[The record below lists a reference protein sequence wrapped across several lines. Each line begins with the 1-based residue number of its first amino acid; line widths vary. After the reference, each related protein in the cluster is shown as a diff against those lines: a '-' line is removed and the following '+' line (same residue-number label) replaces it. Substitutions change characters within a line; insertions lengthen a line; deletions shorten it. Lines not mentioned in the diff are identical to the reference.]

1 MAIKVNGTEVVSDA
15 KKGSFNTVNPGAF
28 STANRPSSP
37 VEGDVI
43 YDTDEDSLMFWDGTE
58 WKNVGSGGLQP
69 SPNIVSVVLTQDQ
82 ENSNRFTNN
91 NFTSTINNIGG
102 EPDNLTM
109 TAKVVGQLTIDAS
122 TSQISTNN
130 YPGTQSTAVDLT
142 LGSNYNLDNDVFEV
156 GDIVLANT
164 SYTPTTSA
172 IATVSDA
179 NVTTAG
185 TTATATGWGNN
196 DFPLDGNV
204 GTQASS
210 QNNASGVITFSQDL
224 QNVTKVEVN
233 TRFLSTG
240 TATLSEGGTT
250 VASKSFTGSTNQD
263 WFTIYEGSA
272 ISFDKYEQQMNYQGI
287 PTSDDFYAM
296 RINDQFVVCPGGT
309 GTVMNAITSL
319 NQNLVFQNDQDIEL
333 FQSGDLIQSNS
344 DWNQTEV
351 WSTKGHTYGGTYYA
365 GSFTQLFDNTENGL
379 SGRPNSF
386 FISLVGL
393 PATTTENGLI
403 VRASS
408 QSGNCSVSTSTGNY
422 GITNSNIEHLIECP
436 VGTQMTGIQWGGG
449 GPGDGC
455 GIGYIKV
462 DGQRLVDTGLPGANI
477 TEVKVS
483 STDVSAK
490 SMTIDGGSWLGADGS
505 GEPGGATEVSLL
517 SAKRGEGTIKAIN
530 GADVVIE
537 PFVDNCFKEQQYL
550 THKTPK
556 SITSD
561 LKTDP
566 IESYNPSTKTIKL
579 DGLTNLTEYEAN
591 MAVKMVNPDGT
602 DVLPFATSAI
612 TNVAGG
618 TPSNYQ
624 AGAVLTNPANI
635 YDGTAGN
642 FAICTASQGQ
652 GPICTSNG
660 STLRYLGIRLQSF
673 GTTQINTFTVEGID
687 YTFSTDTT
695 AAKTYTIDLGSNVT
709 LTQPIQF
716 QSTVGTGY
724 ILAIYFD
731 GAQLVNYTPQ
741 ILTLTDG
748 TNLDKFAVDDSVQ
761 GEYKGVYFGTGGQA
775 SPGFAATSTI
785 NFLSTVKQPI
795 TGSPGSSHCVVDL
808 IDATTDIL
816 ISSSV
821 TGYTSA
827 ASIDGVNWTTL
838 GNVNGGSAYVD
849 YSIRDFLIQQLGA
862 GTANGMRYFSWGGL
876 TDWTA
881 CQIQLTESW
890 IKAATSSSLVPNPA
904 LDARIKVIDV
914 QNPNGSGVYQMTVSG
929 GSWTNQANN
938 SLDDYLWDNYIEG
951 DPEPAYPLSNL
962 FGGTIGTGYSSGTRA
977 VFLGP
982 NSTLTL
988 NIESLNINATT
999 VKLFIYSAGQ
1009 PNILTV
1015 NGVQEII
1022 STTTGDKEVD
1032 VTVNGQVKT
1041 ISWSYDS
1048 TSAPYCYMKGIEFDG
1063 KLLVNRGILAE
1074 NNVQIVKN
1082 GSGVVQF
1089 KDLAN
1094 RTIALSS
1101 SNNQWL
1107 EDFCVASTTDRPVVS
1122 TTGFLRFDGLGNVEC
1137 VESYPLAPVNM
1148 LNKNAPQ
1155 LKFPLEFE
1163 CVSSAPDAELGEG
1176 TYLETSVTATNT
1188 LGTSSKTSNVLVPST
1203 TTRVAPAAES
1213 YEVNV
1218 TEYAETAAKI
1228 KTSSDRAAQQRVDN
1242 INETIEQAQQAA
1254 EDRANDYLN

>member
-28 STANRPSSP
+28 STANRPPSP
-37 VEGDVI
+37 TEGDVI
-43 YDTDEDSLMFWDGTE
+43 YDTDEDSLMFWNGTE
-58 WKNVGSGGLQP
+58 WKKVGSGGLQP
-69 SPNIVSVVLTQDQ
+69 APNIVSAVLTQDQ
-82 ENSNRFTNN
+82 QNSNRFTGNS
-91 NFTSTINNIGG
+91 FTSTINNVGG
-102 EPDNLTM
+102 APDNLEM
-109 TAKVVGQLTIDAS
+109 TAKVVGQLTVDAS
-122 TSQISTNN
+122 TATIASNN
-130 YPGTQSTAVDLT
+130 YPGTESSGVNLT
-142 LGSNYNLDNDVFEV
+142 LDSNYNLDNNVFEV
-156 GDIVLANT
+156 DDVVQTNAT
-164 SYTPTTSA
+164 YTPTTSA
-172 IATVSDA
+172 ISTSSAFTFD
-179 NVTTAG
+179 TAG
-185 TTATATGWGNN
+185 IDSGNYVGSNSWTNFWAANNVATASPVRPT
-196 DFPLDGNV
+196 
-204 GTQASS
+204 
-210 QNNASGVITFSQDL
+210 
-224 QNVTKVEVN
+224 
-233 TRFLSTG
+233 
-240 TATLSEGGTT
+240 GGTVTYTFDTFFT
-250 VASKSFTGSTNQD
+250 VYRELRINQWSAQGCTNSKMRIYYDNNKVAEVLSNSPNSGGNAGPFIFTGSFPN
-263 WFTIYEGSA
+263 IYKIEAERKDS
-272 ISFDKYEQQMNYQGI
+272 
-287 PTSDDFYAM
+287 
-296 RINDQFVVCPGGT
+296 NDAANP
-309 GTVMNAITSL
+309 
-319 NQNLVFQNDQDIEL
+319 DQIFIDGVGWPDVAGVEIELTDSTDIEL
-333 FQSGDLIQSNS
+333 FQVDDKVQGNPN
-344 DWNQTEV
+344 WNQSQMWSANATYTNGLWKAEQSPDKAFNGTGEGNGFTWKTGSMSITFSNVNVQSQVKLTCYGRFNGDPFRVTIGGVTTAIGSPTSNRGTITFNGTGALTEISQ
-351 WSTKGHTYGGTYYA
+351 STTDDYSVLAAVEVDGVMLVDSNIVDPDGVKVTATNVSDKKIVVDGGTW
-365 GSFTQLFDNTENGL
+365 NG
-379 SGRPNSF
+379 PNQ
-386 FISLVGL
+386 
-393 PATTTENGLI
+393 T
-403 VRASS
+403 
-408 QSGNCSVSTSTGNY
+408 VSTT
-422 GITNSNIEHLIECP
+422 P
-436 VGTQMTGIQWGGG
+436 
-449 GPGDGC
+449 
-455 GIGYIKV
+455 
-462 DGQRLVDTGLPGANI
+462 
-477 TEVKVS
+477 
-483 STDVSAK
+483 
-490 SMTIDGGSWLGADGS
+490 
-505 GEPGGATEVSLL
+505 
-517 SAKRGEGTIKAIN
+517 KRGEGTIKTIS
-530 GADVVIE
+530 GTTVVIE
-537 PFVDNCFKEQQYL
+537 PFVDNCFKESQYL

-566 IESYNPSTKTIKL
+566 IESYNASTKTIKL
-579 DGLTNLTEYEAN
+579 DGLTNLTEYEPN

-602 DVLPFATSAI
+602 DVLPFVTSAI
-612 TNVAGG
+612 TNVTGG

-624 AGAVLTNPANI
+624 AGSVLTNPANI

-642 FAICTASQGQ
+642 FATCSSGQGQ

-695 AAKTYTIDLGSNVT
+695 APKTYTVDLGSNVT

-716 QSTVGTGY
+716 QSTVSTGY
-724 ILAIYFD
+724 ILGIYFD
-731 GAQLVNYTPQ
+731 GRQLVNYTPQ

-785 NFLSTVKQPI
+785 NFLSTAKQPI

-808 IDATTDIL
+808 IDATTDML
-816 ISSSV
+816 ITSSV

-827 ASIDGVNWTTL
+827 ASIDGVNWTVL
-838 GNVNGGSAYVD
+838 GNVNGGSAYSD
-849 YSIRDFLIQQLGA
+849 YSIRNFLVEQLGE
-862 GTANGMRYFSWGGL
+862 GTANGIRYFSWGGL

-890 IKAATSSSLVPNPA
+890 ITAATSSSLVPDPA
-904 LDARIKVIDV
+904 LDARIKVIDI

-929 GSWTNQANN
+929 GSWTNLANN

-951 DPEPAYPLSNL
+951 DPEPNYPLSNL
-962 FGGTIGTGYSSGTRA
+962 FGGTIGSGYANGTRA

-988 NIESLNINATT
+988 NIESLNISATT
-999 VKLFIYSAGQ
+999 VKLYIYSAAQ
-1009 PNILTV
+1009 PNIFTV
-1015 NGVQEII
+1015 NGVQQSIN
-1022 STTTGDKEVD
+1022 TATGDKEVE

-1041 ISWSYDS
+1041 IAWSYDS

-1063 KLLVNRGILAE
+1063 KLLVNRGVLAE

-1089 KDLAN
+1089 KDLTN

-1122 TTGFLRFDGLGNVEC
+1122 TTGFVRFDGLGAVEC

-1148 LNKNAPQ
+1148 LDKNTPKLQ
-1155 LKFPLEFE
+1155 FPLEFE
-1163 CVSSAPDAELGEG
+1163 CVSSAPDAELGAG
-1176 TYLETSVTATNT
+1176 TYLETSFTATNS
-1188 LGTSSKTSNVLVPST
+1188 LGTSSATSNILVPST

-1228 KTSSDRAAQQRVDN
+1228 KTASDRAAQQRVDS